1 MHTTLNSKLISC
13 VCVCVCVKGKCD
25 RCKGK
30 PKPNLQ
36 YEIVSKMDYI
46 CFPELAGM
54 EVKVKPVNLRGEEK
68 NREGMPVPVRTV
80 YREEL
85 LDI

>member
-1 MHTTLNSKLISC
+1 M
-13 VCVCVCVKGKCD
+13 CVCVCVKGKCGK
-25 RCKGK
+25 CKGK
-30 PKPNLQ
+30 LKPNLQ

-46 CFPELAGM
+46 CVPKLAGM
-54 EVKVKPVNLRGEEK
+54 EVKGKLENLRGEK
-68 NREGMPVPVRTV
+68 KSREAMSVPVRTI